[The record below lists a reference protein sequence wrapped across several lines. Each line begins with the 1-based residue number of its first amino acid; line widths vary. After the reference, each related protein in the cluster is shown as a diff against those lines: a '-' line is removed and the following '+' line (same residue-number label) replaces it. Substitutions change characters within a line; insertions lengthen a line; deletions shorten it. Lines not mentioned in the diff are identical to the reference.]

1 LSHITRNLKKSA
13 SREAI
18 LFASLLLTGLVLLP
32 VAIFIVGQSVFG
44 DYGGTGIA
52 AFFKQIYRGLLNGHG
67 VIWFLVLSP
76 YLGWQLLRLT
86 IWLFRRTAPSVESSS
101 R

>member
-1 LSHITRNLKKSA
+1 MTIPTPNFKKSA

-18 LFASLLLTGLVLLP
+18 LFALLLLTGLVVLP
-32 VAIFIVGQSVFG
+32 VAIYTVGQSVFG

-52 AFFKQIYRGLLNGHG
+52 DFLKRIYRGILDGHG

-86 IWLFRRTAPSVESSS
+86 IWLFRRTAPPRPTGSQ
-101 R
+101 